1 MADDGTT
8 TESGGGG
15 LFEGPPVAGIPRP
28 LAIGG
33 ALVGGVALIV
43 FLRRRKHGG
52 SSSTAT
58 TVITGSSSTG
68 IDNAMLDAILKDWQQ
83 HPGTASSSTGTGTG
97 GGGGGGT
104 GPGSGSSGQGT
115 SATGTST
122 PPAGPNAGTTTNESG
137 QMHGISL
144 AQAMYLFDTG
154 NQPYVFDPATN
165 QYVRWN
171 GLPVAGQ
178 TFYAGPLNWQDALKN
193 GNVVGGTKGH
203 PILKSAA
210 QAAAK
215 KTPAKAPAKATTRRA
230 PARTPAKKK

>member
-1 MADDGTT
+1 MAEDDAPA
-8 TESGGGG
+8 GGGG
-15 LFEGPPVAGIPRP
+15 PFEGPPIAGIPRP

-33 ALVGGVALIV
+33 ALVLGVAVVV
-43 FLRRRKHGG
+43 FLRRKKSAS
-52 SSSTAT
+52 SSSTT

-68 IDNAMLDAILKDWQQ
+68 IDNAMLDAMLKDWQQ
-83 HPGTASSSTGTGTG
+83 HPGTASSSTGTGT

-122 PPAGPNAGTTTNESG
+122 PPTGPNPGTTTNESG

-154 NQPYVFDPATN
+154 NQPYVFDSATN

-210 QAAAK
+210 TAAK
-215 KTPAKAPAKATTRRA
+215 KATAPKAKAPAKKPAPPRR
-230 PARTPAKKK
+230 RTPVRK